1 MSDHGRM
8 KIPIPSFRPPPP
20 EESFE
25 ANTSSD
31 SNRKNKNKN
40 GNKTDRPSKTKMS
53 EMANKTTKI
62 RLPINEQ
69 TLIQVES
76 ALQLHLHHHQQ
87 QQNGDRISFT
97 DFFKIAS
104 KIDINFTIPSTKDN
118 KVDDDRTNS
127 NVDSDSDSLWK
138 LSKEERLWHDIYC
151 VAVPALYRLDDPNN
165 GGDHSSIDPNKNE
178 NNNNSSSNNN
188 ARKKAA
194 AALALTRVSFPA
206 ATTVRGGEGNRLKE
220 LRRLIREVQAQG
232 IVKAKSKR
240 AFDLLLSLRLEKT
253 KYDQER
259 TKMKSVLSKDKL
271 GENGSGDANNSNS
284 KGVGPDKNKRSLVAS
299 LLQDAGSTN
308 NTNATMIVEN
318 DGKSTIEDRVRARA
332 KEREQNME
340 QARAA
345 RKDPREERVAI
356 ADALYSYASH
366 VLRRTR
372 CRTTKQQQ
380 ASSTS
385 SSSSKTSNSGT
396 TGVRGLSS
404 SSRFLGRT
412 TTTTTGAKTANS
424 SSDNMGNISSSPSK
438 CILTFKEVVTNA
450 LPNRSRKEIARLMLD
465 IVQVLSMTSQKE
477 DHCSHGVSYDFIKWR
492 EPESGGETNG
502 LPISKKATVWIDTA
516 NFKDVRAVLNK
527 EKTTDENQ
535 IQQKSQRQSGKKR
548 PVPANHNDAK
558 SKKNSR

>member
-1 MSDHGRM
+1 MSGQGRM

-20 EESFE
+20 EELSD
-25 ANTSSD
+25 TGSSC
-31 SNRKNKNKN
+31 SRNKSKN
-40 GNKTDRPSKTKMS
+40 GNKTNRSSKTKMS
-53 EMANKTTKI
+53 KIASKTKI

-69 TLIQVES
+69 NLIQVES

-97 DFFKIAS
+97 DFSKIAS
-104 KIDINFTIPSTKDN
+104 KIDINFTISSKGN
-118 KVDDDRTNS
+118 NGDDDDDVKDQTKS
-127 NVDSDSDSLWK
+127 KVDSDNDSLGLWK

-151 VAVPALYRLDDPNN
+151 VAVPNLYKVDDPNN
-165 GGDHSSIDPNKNE
+165 SGDHSAIDSSKNE
-178 NNNNSSSNNN
+178 NNG
-188 ARKKAA
+188 RKKAA

-206 ATTVRGGEGNRLKE
+206 STTGGGEGNRLKE
-220 LRRLIREVQAQG
+220 LRRRIREFQTKG
-232 IVKAKSKR
+232 IVKAKSDR
-240 AFDLLLSLRLEKT
+240 AFDLLLSLRREKT

-259 TKMKSVLSKDKL
+259 TKMKSVVSKDKL
-271 GENGSGDANNSNS
+271 RVNGSEDANNSSN
-284 KGVGPDKNKRSLVAS
+284 KGIVPGKNKQSLIDS
-299 LLQDAGSTN
+299 LLHDAGFAN

-372 CRTTKQQQ
+372 CRTTKQQ

-385 SSSSKTSNSGT
+385 SSKTSNLGT

-404 SSRFLGRT
+404 TSRFLGRT
-412 TTTTTGAKTANS
+412 TTANAKTVNS
-424 SSDNMGNISSSPSK
+424 SSSDYIKNSSSSPSK

-465 IVQVLSMTSQKE
+465 IVQVLSMSSQKE
-477 DHCSHGVSYDFIKWR
+477 DHRSHDLSYSFIKWR
-492 EPESGGETNG
+492 EPESGGGTNG

-516 NFKDVRAVLNK
+516 NFKHVRAVLNK
-527 EKTTDENQ
+527 EKIADENQ
-535 IQQKSQRQSGKKR
+535 IQQSQSGRKR
-548 PVPANHNDAK
+548 PVPAADNNDSTTDHRVHSK
-558 SKKNSR
+558 SKKKSR